1 MDKRERTRRIKDQA
15 RALGFEAVG
24 IAPISAMPGEALEAW
39 LARQYHGTMA
49 YMERTSEKRID
60 PRKVLPSARSMVSL
74 SLNYFHDYEL
84 PYQQPEQGTISRYA
98 SGEDYHDVLGKRL

>member
-24 IAPISAMPGEALEAW
+24 IAPISAMPEEALEAW

-49 YMERTSEKRID
+49 YMERSPEKRID
-60 PRKVLPSARSMVSL
+60 PRKVLANARSVVSL
-74 SLNYFHDYEL
+74 SLNYFHDYDL
-84 PYQQPEQGTISRYA
+84 PYERPERGTHVIPKERSA
-98 SGEDYHDVLGKRL
+98 GGI

>member
-24 IAPISAMPGEALEAW
+24 IAPLSAMPGEALEAW

-49 YMERTSEKRID
+49 YMERSPEKRSD
-60 PRKVLPSARSMVSL
+60 SREAERSQEGIGQCPFCGFSL
-74 SLNYFHDYEL
+74 SEL
-84 PYQQPEQGTISRYA
+84 S
-98 SGEDYHDVLGKRL
+98 S